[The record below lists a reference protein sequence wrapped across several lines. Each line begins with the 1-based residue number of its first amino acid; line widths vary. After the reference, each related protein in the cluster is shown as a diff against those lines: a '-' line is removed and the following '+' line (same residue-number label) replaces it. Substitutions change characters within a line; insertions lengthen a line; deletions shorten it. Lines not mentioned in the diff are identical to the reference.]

1 VTTGA
6 QDKDSACNHK
16 GAQCEVDIR
25 PAHLLMAHA
34 RSLHLSSD
42 IIGNALRDT

>member
-6 QDKDSACNHK
+6 EDKDSAYTHK
-16 GAQCEVDIR
+16 GEQCELDRR

-42 IIGNALRDT
+42 IIGNALRDS